1 MPPSGGAFGG
11 GAAGG
16 GFGGG
21 FGQGIMKP
29 SGHLR
34 MPDPAVVAQ
43 QVQQQ
48 REAASRMQR
57 SLPSMQRMQQQ
68 MNIPPLP
75 GMQQQVQQQVQV
87 QPIMLDAH
95 NEESSSSDLNATAT
109 VIR

>member
-1 MPPSGGAFGG
+1 
-11 GAAGG
+11 
-16 GFGGG
+16 
-21 FGQGIMKP
+21 MKP

-43 QVQQQ
+43 QAQQQ

-75 GMQQQVQQQVQV
+75 GMQQQVQV